1 MDDLLSEFLAETQD
15 NMDEL
20 DIELVKFEQNPQD
33 EETLS
38 KIFRMVHTIKGTC
51 GFLNLPRL
59 EHISH
64 AAETLLSQFRAG
76 KIDVSVELIT
86 LVLQSLDR
94 IKMILGNLA
103 DTEAEPEGDDNDL
116 IEQLQI
122 ASAPAEEPVTPMP
135 PVAFES
141 APAAPDAIFDSAPAA
156 PAAPEPAQPAA
167 AAPTQPVPPPP
178 APPAQEPDADEEE
191 EDDEMAS
198 HILNQEQHI
207 SNPQDVLVNDEL
219 QEPDTLPTQKG
230 TPPAK
235 TGGQAP
241 AQAQGIGE
249 HKNIQNSIKVSV
261 DLLENLMTMVSELV
275 LTRNQLLQLLRNR
288 DDTSFTT
295 PLQRLN
301 LITSELQEGV
311 MKTRM
316 QPIGNAW
323 NKLPRLIRD
332 LNHELGKNINLKMI
346 GAETE
351 LDRQVLEMIKDP
363 LLHMVRNSADH
374 GVESPQQRINVHK
387 AEQGTITLNAY
398 HEGGHI
404 IIEISD
410 DGAGIDTDR
419 VRNKI
424 IEQGIVSALDADS
437 LNDSQ
442 INSYIFHPGFSTAQ
456 TVSAVSGRGVGMD
469 VVKTNIDKIGGT
481 IELHSTM
488 GRGTTV
494 IIKIPLTLAIVQ
506 ALIVNCGKERFAIPQ
521 ISVVELVNV
530 TDTSEHRIELIQRTP
545 VLRLRNRLLPLLP
558 LRKVLGIDPIEKLSK
573 TDIHRI
579 ALQMVNQEAMH
590 GFVDEQTQTKNKN
603 QDYLLHA
610 ETANPD
616 EEMPSPHGAELA
628 ETADGVDVVSE
639 IIAQKD
645 VNSDG
650 QVSADSTDSLEKE
663 SHHKSSA
670 VTSAQNL
677 FGLQDKTDERMTTMN
692 ENRREEEL
700 RRAVESL
707 GDASLSEIESQL
719 NLTEKRQVG
728 RYLQIMH
735 SIGGTMNNYIVVT
748 KVGANYFGI
757 IVELVNDT
765 EEIVVKPT
773 GRIIREIPY
782 FSGNTI
788 LGDGSVIM
796 IIDPNGV
803 GRMVGDIQMTA
814 GVSEEDQDSE
824 GHDHSRMTLLLF
836 RSNEGAKKAV
846 PLGVVARLEEIDL
859 SKVEYPNNQP
869 AVQYREKLMPLVTL
883 DNEAVPDKGRFPV
896 LVFSDN
902 QHSMG
907 LIVQEINDI
916 VEERLEVQM
925 TTNTPGVVG
934 STIINGEATDIID
947 PEFYWKAAFTE
958 QLGHDLYINSISK
971 KETTFHKVLLVDA
984 NDVYRDLVVP
994 YLSASGHRVT
1004 SVNSVEEAQELL
1016 QRQIKFDAIVAD
1028 IDSFGEE
1035 IFSFTSKIR
1044 ESRGIWATLP
1054 ILAVTTSVHS
1064 IDTEAGYIA
1073 GFTDF
1078 IVKSDKRALIQ
1089 SLLMFKT

>member
-103 DTEAEPEGDDNDL
+103 DTETEPEGDDNDL
-116 IEQLQI
+116 IEQLQA
-122 ASAPAEEPVTPMP
+122 ASAIAEEPAAPVP

-141 APAAPDAIFDSAPAA
+141 IQATSDAIFDSAPVT
-156 PAAPEPAQPAA
+156 PITPEPAQAVPAA
-167 AAPTQPVPPPP
+167 PVQPAPPPP
-178 APPAQEPDADEEE
+178 APPAQEFADLNDDSDGDDE
-191 EDDEMAS
+191 DEMATNIMS
-198 HILNQEQHI
+198 QEQHI
-207 SNPQDVLVNDEL
+207 SNPRDVLVNDEL

-241 AQAQGIGE
+241 AQAQGAGE

-288 DDTSFTT
+288 EDTSFTT

-419 VRNKI
+419 VRRKI
-424 IEQGIVSALDADS
+424 VEQGILSTLDADA

-442 INSYIFHPGFSTAQ
+442 LNSYIFHPGFSTAQ

-506 ALIVNCGKERFAIPQ
+506 ALIVNCGRERFAIPQ

-558 LRKVLGIDPIEKLSK
+558 LRKVLGIDPIEKYTK

-590 GFVDEQTQTKNKN
+590 GFVADQTETDNKN
-603 QDYLLHA
+603 QDHLLHA
-610 ETANPD
+610 ENPTHD
-616 EEMPSPHGAELA
+616 EEMPSPEGADDVDIV
-628 ETADGVDVVSE
+628 AD
-639 IIAQKD
+639 IMAQDTIK
-645 VNSDG
+645 NDG
-650 QVSADSTDSLEKE
+650 QDSTDSPDKMQEE
-663 SHHKSSA
+663 SQYKSSA
-670 VTSAQNL
+670 VTSAQNR
-677 FGLQDKTDERMTTMN
+677 FELQNKTDERMTAMN
-692 ENRREEEL
+692 ENRQEEEL

-719 NLTEKRQVG
+719 NLAEKRQVG

-803 GRMVGDIQMTA
+803 GRMVGDIQMTT
-814 GVSEEDQDSE
+814 GIGEEEQDSE

-1035 IFSFTSKIR
+1035 IFSFTSKVR

>member
-1 MDDLLSEFLAETQD
+1 
-15 NMDEL
+15 
-20 DIELVKFEQNPQD
+20 
-33 EETLS
+33 
-38 KIFRMVHTIKGTC
+38 
-51 GFLNLPRL
+51 
-59 EHISH
+59 
-64 AAETLLSQFRAG
+64 
-76 KIDVSVELIT
+76 
-86 LVLQSLDR
+86 
-94 IKMILGNLA
+94 
-103 DTEAEPEGDDNDL
+103 
-116 IEQLQI
+116 
-122 ASAPAEEPVTPMP
+122 
-135 PVAFES
+135 
-141 APAAPDAIFDSAPAA
+141 
-156 PAAPEPAQPAA
+156 
-167 AAPTQPVPPPP
+167 
-178 APPAQEPDADEEE
+178 
-191 EDDEMAS
+191 
-198 HILNQEQHI
+198 
-207 SNPQDVLVNDEL
+207 
-219 QEPDTLPTQKG
+219 
-230 TPPAK
+230 
-235 TGGQAP
+235 
-241 AQAQGIGE
+241 
-249 HKNIQNSIKVSV
+249 
-261 DLLENLMTMVSELV
+261 
-275 LTRNQLLQLLRNR
+275 
-288 DDTSFTT
+288 
-295 PLQRLN
+295 
-301 LITSELQEGV
+301 
-311 MKTRM
+311 
-316 QPIGNAW
+316 
-323 NKLPRLIRD
+323 
-332 LNHELGKNINLKMI
+332 
-346 GAETE
+346 
-351 LDRQVLEMIKDP
+351 
-363 LLHMVRNSADH
+363 
-374 GVESPQQRINVHK
+374 
-387 AEQGTITLNAY
+387 
-398 HEGGHI
+398 
-404 IIEISD
+404 
-410 DGAGIDTDR
+410 
-419 VRNKI
+419 
-424 IEQGIVSALDADS
+424 
-437 LNDSQ
+437 
-442 INSYIFHPGFSTAQ
+442 
-456 TVSAVSGRGVGMD
+456 MD

-506 ALIVNCGKERFAIPQ
+506 ALIVNCGRERFAIPQ

-558 LRKVLGIDPIEKLSK
+558 LRKVLGIDPIEKYTK

-590 GFVDEQTQTKNKN
+590 GFVADQTEANNKN
-603 QDYLLHA
+603 QDHLLHA
-610 ETANPD
+610 ENPTHD
-616 EEMPSPHGAELA
+616 EETPSSEEAELV
-628 ETADGVDVVSE
+628 ETADDIDIVAE
-639 IIAQKD
+639 IMAQE
-645 VNSDG
+645 DG
-650 QVSADSTDSLEKE
+650 QDLTDLPDKMQEE
-663 SHHKSSA
+663 SHPKSSA

-677 FGLQDKTDERMTTMN
+677 FGSQNKTDERMTVMN
-692 ENRREEEL
+692 ENRHIEEL

-707 GDASLSEIESQL
+707 GDSSLSEIESQL

-735 SIGGTMNNYIVVT
+735 AIGGTMNNYIVVT
-748 KVGANYFGI
+748 KVGTNYFGI

-814 GVSEEDQDSE
+814 GISEEDQDLE

-883 DNEAVPDKGRFPV
+883 DNEAVPEMGRFPV

-1016 QRQIKFDAIVAD
+1016 QRHIKFDAIVAD